1 MSSGFGLFADGRGI
15 VPLPQG
21 RNGIVC
27 RIWRRYKKNPWN
39 RPAYRDFSD
48 LCILINHTT

>member
-27 RIWRRYKKNPWN
+27 RIWRRYKKIPGT
-39 RPAYRDFSD
+39 ALHIGIFQ
-48 LCILINHTT
+48 TFAF